1 MKREKAAVAIYK
13 QIINFSENMGTN
25 AFNLNQKG
33 QSDDYKMRIRSLSS
47 GDMQELTKI
56 ARNNDLS
63 IKQENGEVI
72 LYTP

>member
-1 MKREKAAVAIYK
+1 
-13 QIINFSENMGTN
+13 MGTN

-33 QSDDYKMRIRSLSS
+33 QSDDYKIRIRGSHSV
-47 GDMQELTKI
+47 DMQELTEI
-56 ARNNDLS
+56 ARNNDLL

>member
-1 MKREKAAVAIYK
+1 MKRDKAVAIYK
-13 QIINFSENMGTN
+13 QIINFSEGMGTN

-33 QSDDYKMRIRSLSS
+33 QSDDYEIRIRNLSNVEL
-47 GDMQELTKI
+47 QELTEI

>member
-1 MKREKAAVAIYK
+1 LKREKAVAIYK
-13 QIINFSENMGTN
+13 QIMNFSEGMGTN

-33 QSDDYKMRIRSLSS
+33 QNDDYEIRIRSLSS
-47 GDMQELTKI
+47 VDMQELTEI